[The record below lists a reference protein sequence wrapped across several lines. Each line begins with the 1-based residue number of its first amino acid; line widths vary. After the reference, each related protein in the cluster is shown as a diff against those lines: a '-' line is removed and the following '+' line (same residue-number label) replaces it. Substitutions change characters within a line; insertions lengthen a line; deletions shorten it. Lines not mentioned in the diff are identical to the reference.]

1 MTERILYET
10 CPLCAS
16 KNHSKHRTGD
26 CSRHPSY
33 NEVLNKIIQWNK
45 CRDCNHI
52 FTDGVYT
59 EETLEIIFSKIQ
71 KNQRVGANIE
81 ANRKISARMIDKVT
95 PFKNKG
101 TWLDVGF
108 GNGSLLFTALE
119 YGFKPIGLDLREQ
132 TVSSMKRIG
141 IESYKKDI
149 CEFVYPEKMSV
160 ISMADV
166 LEHTHFP
173 KEVLAAARN
182 LIEDDGV
189 LFLSMPNSESLL
201 WQATTNQN
209 VNPYWG
215 EIEHYH
221 NFSRTRLYSL
231 LEEMDFEPLQYGI
244 SERYRMCMEIIAKP
258 KPRLT

>member
-1 MTERILYET
+1 
-10 CPLCAS
+10 
-16 KNHSKHRTGD
+16 
-26 CSRHPSY
+26 
-33 NEVLNKIIQWNK
+33 
-45 CRDCNHI
+45 
-52 FTDGVYT
+52 
-59 EETLEIIFSKIQ
+59 
-71 KNQRVGANIE
+71 
-81 ANRKISARMIDKVT
+81 MIDKVT

-215 EIEHYH
+215 EMEHYH